1 MSESEHRPD
10 LPTANDSA
18 GADIPVADS
27 DTVESPGSRQSL
39 SAELRGLIDDLQT
52 TVESELE
59 FHRTRISYTIS
70 QSKHI
75 SVLMVGVGVF
85 GSVAVMALVLGL
97 LLALIP
103 LVGNWAAIGIVT
115 MACLFLAGGCF
126 VFAAWKTRRLQNLY
140 RGEKKD
146 KQP

>member
-1 MSESEHRPD
+1 MSESEDRPD
-10 LPTANDSA
+10 LPIVSDSA
-18 GADIPVADS
+18 DADIPVADS
-27 DTVESPGSRQSL
+27 DTAESTGSHQSL

-59 FHRTRISYTIS
+59 FHRTRISYTIN

-75 SVLMVGVGVF
+75 SALMVGVGIF

-103 LVGNWAAIGIVT
+103 LVGNWIAIAIVT
-115 MACLFLAGGCF
+115 LTCILLALLCF
-126 VFAAWKTRRLQNLY
+126 GFAAWKARRLQNLY
-140 RGEKKD
+140 RGEDED
-146 KQP
+146 KQS